1 MKKLITLGVAILCV
15 AMVAV
20 LFYGCGNNTEDM
32 TTTTTTEATT
42 TTPEETTTVA
52 EETEEVSEEA
62 ETTTTAAATTT
73 TTTTTTTADTTMDIV
88 SVPDVSDGVVS
99 DVSGENENG
108 LVGDVVTDA
117 SEAVSEGLTDI
128 RNAIE

>member
-1 MKKLITLGVAILCV
+1 MKKIITLGIAIL
-15 AMVAV
+15 AISMVAV

-32 TTTTTTEATT
+32 TTTTTTENTT
-42 TTPEETTTVA
+42 T
-52 EETEEVSEEA
+52 
-62 ETTTTAAATTT
+62 
-73 TTTTTTTADTTMDIV
+73 DTTMDIV

>member
-1 MKKLITLGVAILCV
+1 MVFLQNKSNILKFLWENKTGVITTHSGKDVKEMKKLITLGVAILCV

-32 TTTTTTEATT
+32 TTTTTTENTT
-42 TTPEETTTVA
+42 T
-52 EETEEVSEEA
+52 
-62 ETTTTAAATTT
+62 
-73 TTTTTTTADTTMDIV
+73 DTTMDIV